1 MHTIRPGQFAKASL
15 RRRFAR
21 RERLGYGNRMPQGSR
36 GFSQLFRTHRATPPG
51 AAGRLHPEL
60 ALALARAR
68 QEQRA
73 ARLLSSRGHLAEG
86 LRLTLRA
93 LDSAFQ
99 AAQLASARNEPA
111 AAVRALRFE
120 HEARALDMLRRART
134 LDVPTL
140 DHDVPLALRAL
151 MRDAGAITRSMIQN
165 IERQGAGHATLGHR
179 VRSWFAAARPR
190 LPEPARKV

>member
-1 MHTIRPGQFAKASL
+1 MHTIRPGQFAKARA

-21 RERLGYGNRMPQGSR
+21 LRGLGYGNRMPQGSR
-36 GFSQLFRTHRATPPG
+36 SFSQLFRSHRVAPAHARVP
-51 AAGRLHPEL
+51 AEL

-73 ARLLSSRGHLAEG
+73 ARLLASRGHLAEG

-99 AAQLASARNEPA
+99 AAQLASSRNEPA
-111 AAVRALRFE
+111 AAVRALRYR
-120 HEARALDMLRRART
+120 HEARALDMLRRARS

-140 DHDVPLALRAL
+140 DHDVPLSLRAL
-151 MRDAGAITRSMIQN
+151 MRDAGAVTHSMIQN
-165 IERQGAGHATLGHR
+165 IESQGAMHATLGHR
-179 VRSWFAAARPR
+179 LRSWFAAARPR
-190 LPEPARKV
+190 LPESARKA

>member
-1 MHTIRPGQFAKASL
+1 
-15 RRRFAR
+15 
-21 RERLGYGNRMPQGSR
+21 MPQGSR
-36 GFSQLFRTHRATPPG
+36 GFSQLFRSHGATPSG
-51 AAGRLHPEL
+51 ARPRHHPEL

-68 QEQRA
+68 QEHSA

-93 LDSAFQ
+93 FDSAFI

-111 AAVRALRFE
+111 AAVRALRFR
-120 HEARALDMLRRART
+120 HEAEALDMLRRARS

-151 MRDAGAITRSMIQN
+151 MRDVGAVTHDMILS
-165 IERQGAGHATLGHR
+165 IEGHGQLDGSLAHR
-179 VRSWFAAARPR
+179 LRSWFAATRPR
-190 LPEPARKV
+190 LPESARKRASSVPT